1 MLLASKHF
9 TAPGPMRIRLTPLW
23 LLALLSGGAPA
34 LAAQSAQDTPGFLEG
49 ASLEVL
55 SRNFYLNNDYRSPT
69 PAGKSYKQEWA
80 QGFIA
85 SFASGFTP
93 GTLGVGVDAHG
104 FLGLKLDG
112 GKGHSGTGLLPLDHD
127 GRSEDSY
134 SSAGGALKFKAS
146 RTTLALGEMTVATPV
161 FDTADKRLQPEY
173 ASGLLLS
180 SRELEGLDLQAGH
193 FNAFKNQDA
202 STTKGDFS
210 GYGATTRHAS
220 IDFIGADLFA
230 GQALGG
236 ALYASELSDT
246 WRQYYANLHA
256 SLGQWFLDG
265 NLYRTRDQGQ
275 AAAGAIDTTAYSLAG
290 KYRIDAQAFT
300 LAYQKIHGERLGL
313 RSHQHRPVGQVGL
326 AEQQAIFPAF
336 DIAARAQQVDH
347 RKSGHQQNAG
357 TWRGVAGVS
366 RATARHLP
374 GATDV
379 SQPGSKARPDKEHEG
394 VEGHRQAAN
403 IGRCR
408 RRDSSDQPGNTDGH
422 SRDIDDAGCQQQG
435 NALFACTSPG
445 AATQSPMVATRLAG
459 SGSVFVVIRYRPD
472 DLPTASCTCPA

>member
-1 MLLASKHF
+1 MLLASKHL
-9 TAPGPMRIRLTPLW
+9 TAPGPMRLRLKPLW

-55 SRNFYLNNDYRSPT
+55 SRNFYLNNDYRSPS

-93 GTLGVGVDAHG
+93 GTVGVGVDAHG

-180 SRELEGLDLQAGH
+180 SREFEGVELQAGH

-202 STTKGDFS
+202 STAKGDFS

-256 SLGQWFLDG
+256 SLGQLFLDG

-275 AAAGAIDTTAYSLAG
+275 AAAGAIDTTAYSLSG

-300 LAYQKIHGERLGL
+300 LAYQKIHGDTPFDFVGGDSIYLANSIKYADFNGPGERSWQARYDLDLGAL
-313 RSHQHRPVGQVGL
+313 GIPGLSFMARYVSGRGIDGSHAPQGGAYNPFDSASDTYSPQQGRGGRHWERDLDLHYIVQSGPAKDLSLQLSHVSHR
-326 AEQQAIFPAF
+326 ANAAQAG
-336 DIAARAQQVDH
+336 D
-347 RKSGHQQNAG
+347 
-357 TWRGVAGVS
+357 
-366 RATARHLP
+366 
-374 GATDV
+374 
-379 SQPGSKARPDKEHEG
+379 
-394 VEGHRQAAN
+394 
-403 IGRCR
+403 
-408 RRDSSDQPGNTDGH
+408 
-422 SRDIDDAGCQQQG
+422 DID
-435 NALFACTSPG
+435 
-445 AATQSPMVATRLAG
+445 RLYI
-459 SGSVFVVIRYRPD
+459 VIQYP
-472 DLPTASCTCPA
+472 LKLGPF

>member
-1 MLLASKHF
+1 MLLASKHL
-9 TAPGPMRIRLTPLW
+9 TAPGPLRLKPLW

-34 LAAQSAQDTPGFLEG
+34 LATQGAQDTPGFLEG
-49 ASLEVL
+49 ANLEVL

-85 SFASGFTP
+85 SFESGFTP
-93 GTLGVGVDAHG
+93 GTIGVGVDAHG

-202 STTKGDFS
+202 STAKGDFS

-256 SLGQWFLDG
+256 SLGQLFLDG

-275 AAAGAIDTTAYSLAG
+275 AAAGAIDTMAYSLSG

-300 LAYQKIHGERLGL
+300 LAYQKIHGDTPFDFVGGDSIYLANSIKYADFNGPGERSWQARYDLDLGAL
-313 RSHQHRPVGQVGL
+313 GIPGLSFMARYVSGRGIDGSHAPQGGAYNPFDSASGTYSPQQGRGGRHWERDLDLHYIVQSGPAKDLSLQLSHVSHR
-326 AEQQAIFPAF
+326 ANAAQAG
-336 DIAARAQQVDH
+336 D
-347 RKSGHQQNAG
+347 
-357 TWRGVAGVS
+357 
-366 RATARHLP
+366 
-374 GATDV
+374 
-379 SQPGSKARPDKEHEG
+379 
-394 VEGHRQAAN
+394 
-403 IGRCR
+403 
-408 RRDSSDQPGNTDGH
+408 
-422 SRDIDDAGCQQQG
+422 DID
-435 NALFACTSPG
+435 
-445 AATQSPMVATRLAG
+445 RLYI
-459 SGSVFVVIRYRPD
+459 VIQYP
-472 DLPTASCTCPA
+472 LKLGPF

>member
-1 MLLASKHF
+1 MLLASKHL
-9 TAPGPMRIRLTPLW
+9 TAPGPLRLRLKPLW

-34 LAAQSAQDTPGFLEG
+34 LAAQGAQDTPGFLEG

-85 SFASGFTP
+85 SFESGFTP
-93 GTLGVGVDAHG
+93 GTIGVGVDAHG

-146 RTTLALGEMTVATPV
+146 RTTLTLGEMTVATPV

-193 FNAFKNQDA
+193 FSAFKNQDA
-202 STTKGDFS
+202 STAKGDFS

-236 ALYASELSDT
+236 ALYVSELSDT

-256 SLGQWFLDG
+256 SLGQLFLDG

-275 AAAGAIDTTAYSLAG
+275 AAAGAIDTTAYSLSG

-300 LAYQKIHGERLGL
+300 LAYQKVHGDTPFDFVGGDSIYLANSIKYADFNGPGERSWQARYDLDLGAL
-313 RSHQHRPVGQVGL
+313 GIPGLSFMARYVSGRGIDGSHAPQGGAYNPFDSASGTYSPQQGRGGRHWERDLDLHYIVQSGPAKDLSLQLSHVSHR
-326 AEQQAIFPAF
+326 ANAAQAG
-336 DIAARAQQVDH
+336 D
-347 RKSGHQQNAG
+347 
-357 TWRGVAGVS
+357 
-366 RATARHLP
+366 
-374 GATDV
+374 
-379 SQPGSKARPDKEHEG
+379 
-394 VEGHRQAAN
+394 
-403 IGRCR
+403 
-408 RRDSSDQPGNTDGH
+408 
-422 SRDIDDAGCQQQG
+422 DID
-435 NALFACTSPG
+435 
-445 AATQSPMVATRLAG
+445 RLYI
-459 SGSVFVVIRYRPD
+459 VIQYP
-472 DLPTASCTCPA
+472 LKLGPF